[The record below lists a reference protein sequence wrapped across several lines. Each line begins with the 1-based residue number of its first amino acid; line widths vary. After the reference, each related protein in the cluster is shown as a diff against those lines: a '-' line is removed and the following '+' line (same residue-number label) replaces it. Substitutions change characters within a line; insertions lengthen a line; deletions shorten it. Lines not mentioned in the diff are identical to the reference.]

1 MPPKSYKNKH
11 GSRKKEVHHLN
22 QSNVPEAKK
31 QQWTILRSIGLSC
44 IVGVVAFFLY
54 YGFLETRI
62 NTPLSYPKVVVATGL
77 EDPSRYYK
85 RSTSTF
91 SSDWTDVVHK
101 RTLPKQHVGF

>member
-1 MPPKSYKNKH
+1 MSSLNKLDI
-11 GSRKKEVHHLN
+11 VD
-22 QSNVPEAKK
+22 VPEAKK

-62 NTPLSYPKVVVATGL
+62 NTPLSYPKVVVTTGL
-77 EDPSRYYK
+77 EDPSRYWGTYRPGLIFWYK
-85 RSTSTF
+85 RSSCTF
-91 SSDWTDVVHK
+91 SSDWTYVVHK